1 MAGKTSLHQL
11 VRVGTGARLSGHAGS
26 VRDVL
31 PWFTVTSMN
40 FCGSVNVVGLRRNG
54 FTPEQIDTVRWIYRT
69 LCLSRSLPSSRV
81 AAVRERAGD
90 PLVDEYLRFID
101 ASKRGLCL
109 RGGRRTGDEV

>member
-1 MAGKTSLHQL
+1 MSNKSQKYLGNSNLKAAG
-11 VRVGTGARLSGHAGS
+11 V
-26 VRDVL
+26 
-31 PWFTVTSMN
+31 
-40 FCGSVNVVGLRRNG
+40 SVN

-109 RGGRRTGDEV
+109 RGGRRTGDEG